1 MGGYNPQASA
11 MGLDTAETNPA
22 VLRKMTERK
31 KRMHSKRID
40 EARRRGRVGGQ
51 GFESFGRTGKRSSTA
66 PQPRRPSSEKL
77 PDIGAPRQPLEDE
90 SNRHYDDPEG
100 AEEPPPCA
108 MRSPTAFGEGAHDEE
123 SLLSRQERAMAM
135 HAKRRERMALAEEK
149 RRRRQLGE
157 DAAAADDEDFV
168 PFSAQGRRQQQQ
180 RARDIANVARHVN
193 SAPTSARASNVG
205 GGSSYEHMEAERTI
219 AELRQQL
226 ADAPGRAA
234 AAAKAEMLS
243 AKRAAK
249 TARNKCA
256 ELEQKVAELETEL
269 AKEREEKAKLARRLA
284 AQRKKQSPGEGG
296 GNGEGGHGTAA
307 GSEVAFDE
315 RAARVLANAKEAAA
329 TVADTAARAR
339 ATITAAASATSPA
352 PSRMVATPDH
362 DLAAVETPPPAQV
375 DNGPPAQLGNSQEQE
390 SAADVPV
397 GSALRSPIPASSK
410 PAQAVHVSSVSVSA
424 QPPPA
429 RRGRAAAQPGGGR
442 RARRQEKTPQKVAS
456 PVKEE
461 PEERQ
466 APEHLEEAEA
476 ELTGEWALPPE
487 EPLSIASALAA
498 AAAGATVEP
507 DEGDDE
513 PLALLRERHARSQ
526 SEASGDGSDSAE
538 QEASEEGSMAGA
550 MLWGDDADSDLA
562 PRALLSGGLDASLM
576 SEGIFDNDTNPSG
589 AQGFSPVSGLVD
601 GVVEGALSEATNTGS
616 SWAEAGIATSPIP
629 PSMSPDRAKNERVDD
644 APKSPG
650 SSQMDQHQEELN
662 DLVRELMEEQ
672 PHLTREECEAAVKDA
687 MGGRRLVPNDGYDLT
702 EVEEQEEDEAAEAEE
717 SVRHTDHRQE
727 QDDASE
733 DAYSDDD
740 EQFESTG
747 PAEEVDK
754 QQQQQSQ
761 SPSPNNMSI

>member
-22 VLRKMTERK
+22 VLKKMAERK
-31 KRMHSKRID
+31 QRMHSKRID
-40 EARRRGRVGGQ
+40 EARRRGRIGGQ
-51 GFESFGRTGKRSSTA
+51 GFESFGKMGKRSSTA

-100 AEEPPPCA
+100 AEEPPARA
-108 MRSPTAFGEGAHDEE
+108 MRSPTAFGEGPHSEE
-123 SLLSRQERAMAM
+123 SQLSRQERAMAM

-180 RARDIANVARHVN
+180 RARDIASVARHVN
-193 SAPTSARASNVG
+193 SAAPTSARASNNVG

-284 AQRKKQSPGEGG
+284 AQRKKQSPGESG
-296 GNGEGGHGTAA
+296 GNGEGGHGTAPA
-307 GSEVAFDE
+307 SEAAFDE

-329 TVADTAARAR
+329 MVADTAARAR
-339 ATITAAASATSPA
+339 ATITAGSSTSPA
-352 PSRMVATPDH
+352 RSRKVATPDH
-362 DLAAVETPPPAQV
+362 DLAEVETPPPAQV
-375 DNGPPAQLGNSQEQE
+375 DYGLPTKLGDGQEQG
-390 SAADVPV
+390 SAADIPV
-397 GSALRSPIPASSK
+397 GSPPGSPRRLSTEPS
-410 PAQAVHVSSVSVSA
+410 QAVHVSSVAVSA

-442 RARRQEKTPQKVAS
+442 RGRRQEETPHKVAR
-456 PVKEE
+456 PVKEK
-461 PEERQ
+461 PEDHQ
-466 APEHLEEAEA
+466 PAEHLEEAEA
-476 ELTGEWALPPE
+476 ELTGEWALPQE
-487 EPLSIASALAA
+487 EPLSIATALASA
-498 AAAGATVEP
+498 AARAVEL
-507 DEGDDE
+507 DEEDDA
-513 PLALLRERHARSQ
+513 LALLRERHARSH
-526 SEASGDGSDSAE
+526 SESGDRSDSPEVA
-538 QEASEEGSMAGA
+538 AEGSMNV
-550 MLWGDDADSDLA
+550 MLWGDADSNLA

-589 AQGFSPVSGLVD
+589 AQGMSPVSGLVD
-601 GVVEGALSEATNTGS
+601 GAVEDALSEATNTGS
-616 SWAEAGIATSPIP
+616 SWAEGAIAVSPTP
-629 PSMSPDRAKNERVDD
+629 RSMSPRANNEHVDD

-650 SSQMDQHQEELN
+650 LSQKDQHQEELD

-687 MGGRRLVPNDGYDLT
+687 MGSRRLVPNDGYDLT
-702 EVEEQEEDEAAEAEE
+702 EVEEQEDDEAAEADE
-717 SVRHTDHRQE
+717 SARHTDRQQE

-740 EQFESTG
+740 EQFGSTD
-747 PAEEVDK
+747 PVEEVDK
-754 QQQQQSQ
+754 QQ
-761 SPSPNNMSI
+761 